1 MDNIIPPPPTIPP
14 IPLPPSQHA
23 PIIHDEITEA
33 AKQADSKSSVTRAA
47 RDYLDAA
54 VHKLGSLMHDPKAQA
69 AQVRACENIIAW
81 GAGKP
86 GRYVDIGS
94 LKGMTVFDAVDHVI
108 SSVASGQCSLEDGET
123 LIDMLK
129 KRIDLTEVE
138 RMRNELEALKK
149 QQITNV

>member
-1 MDNIIPPPPTIPP
+1 PSIPEPPQTY
-14 IPLPPSQHA
+14 LPVVD
-23 PIIHDEITEA
+23 DEPVSEA
-33 AKQADSKSSVTRAA
+33 DKQSDSRATVSRHA
-47 RDYLDAA
+47 RDYLESAISQ
-54 VHKLGSLMHDPKAQA
+54 LGTLMHDPKAQS

-94 LKGMTVFDAVDHVI
+94 LKGKTVYDAVDHVI
-108 SSVASGQCSLEDGET
+108 SSVASGQCSLEDGEA

-138 RMRNELEALKK
+138 RMRRELEDLKK
-149 QQITNV
+149 QRIANV

>member
-1 MDNIIPPPPTIPP
+1 M
-14 IPLPPSQHA
+14 Q
-23 PIIHDEITEA
+23 DEPFSEA
-33 AKQADSKSSVTRAA
+33 TSQADSRATVSRHA
-47 RDYLDAA
+47 RDYLENAIST
-54 VHKLGSLMHDPKAQA
+54 LGGLMNDPKAQS

-94 LKGMTVFDAVDHVI
+94 LKGMTVYDAVDHVI
-108 SSVASGQCSLEDGET
+108 SAVASGQCSLEDGEA

-138 RMRNELEALKK
+138 RMRRELDDLKK
-149 QQITNV
+149 QRIANVQS

>member
-1 MDNIIPPPPTIPP
+1 MDNIPPPPP
-14 IPLPPSQHA
+14 PLPAPTAPA
-23 PIIHDEITEA
+23 PIVQDDPISEA
-33 AKQADSKSSVTRAA
+33 DKQADCRATVSRHA
-47 RDYLDAA
+47 RDYLESAIA
-54 VHKLGSLMHDPKAQA
+54 QLGTLMHDPKAQS

-86 GRYVDIGS
+86 GRYIDIGS

-108 SSVASGQCSLEDGET
+108 SSVASGQCSLDDGEA

-138 RMRNELEALKK
+138 RMRRELEDLKK
-149 QQITNV
+149 QRVAHV

>member
-1 MDNIIPPPPTIPP
+1 ME
-14 IPLPPSQHA
+14 Q
-23 PIIHDEITEA
+23 DEPVSEA
-33 AKQADSKSSVTRAA
+33 DKQADSRATVSRHA
-47 RDYLDAA
+47 RDHLESALSTLAA
-54 VHKLGSLMHDPKAQA
+54 LMHDPKAQA

-94 LKGMTVFDAVDHVI
+94 LKGLTVYDAVDHVI
-108 SSVASGQCSLEDGET
+108 SSVASGQCSLEDGEA

-138 RMRNELEALKK
+138 RMRRELEDLKK
-149 QQITNV
+149 QRIANVQN